1 MDLTDEAAKA
11 IMALRERAQA
21 LGDEIIGIRILD
33 DSPDSPEDADPAD
46 EMKPSRYAFF
56 LCLICLICRVADR
69 PDRLPWYTSG
79 FI

>member
-21 LGDEIIGIRILD
+21 WGDEIIRILELD

-46 EMKPSRYAFF
+46 EMKPPRYAFF
-56 LCLICLICRVADR
+56 LCLICRVADR